1 MHVRYSAPVLCVQE
15 LFTTVS
21 IIAIEGRA
29 WVEAKKDVEEQFVAP
44 LHLFTSHLAPV
55 SIQLLIGSLVEM

>member
-15 LFTTVS
+15 QFTTVS
-21 IIAIEGRA
+21 IIEGRA

-55 SIQLLIGSLVEM
+55 SIQLLIGSSVEM